1 MDKVVRGREKFSY
14 GFAAVA
20 SYMVA
25 NMASSYLN
33 IYLTDILLVPTT
45 FILVLMISSRVWDML
60 NDPMMGVIVD
70 KTNTPQGKMRPYVKV
85 GAYIMAAFTVFLFY
99 PLSGT
104 SDAWKMVFATFM
116 YLGFGMAYT
125 LVDVPAMGMM
135 SVATPDKDERA
146 SLLSFYVTVG
156 SVGGLLPAA
165 LYFVLDYFVPQRW
178 IYFVISAFV
187 GVVVLCGYL
196 CLYYNSKERF
206 ATSTERIKV
215 KEMFKVVAKNKPMV
229 LTLLMSMLASPRYL
243 IMLCAIYISIYVV
256 KIPGMEPGTVQLLL
270 YLIVGAGMFAGILL
284 TPVFYKRIGYK
295 RTSLIAG
302 AIGAVFLGAGFFVGL
317 ANIYAALPFMMIGGL
332 GLGAYNTLPYP
343 MVGDSL
349 DYLEWK
355 TGNRME
361 GICFSFNSFVT
372 KFNNAVGA
380 AGLALGL
387 IVFQYVQPV
396 VPGEY
401 LPQSQFTVNGLYS
414 MVTLVPAIGF
424 LLSLI
429 PMALY
434 DYTGARKERILAELA
449 ERRAEK
455 AQTAEPDCGGEDA
468 PCVVTE
474 ESRDAAT
481 GRSETFDGEID
492 CFDARCSSTTDNAA
506 DGQGA
511 A

>member
-1 MDKVVRGREKFSY
+1 MTKFVKGKEKFSY

-45 FILVLMISSRVWDML
+45 FILVLMICSRVWDML

-70 KTNTPQGKMRPYVKV
+70 KTNTPQGKMRPYVRV

-187 GVVVLCGYL
+187 GVLVLCGYL

-270 YLIVGAGMFAGILL
+270 YLIVGAGMFAGFAGILL

-401 LPQSQFTVNGLYS
+401 LPQSEFTVNGLYS

-434 DYTGARKERILAELA
+434 GYTGAKKERILAELA
-449 ERRAEK
+449 ERRKAAEEN
-455 AQTAEPDCGGEDA
+455 ADATSEGNVAEPATVAACKTDGHVAA
-468 PCVVTE
+468 P
-474 ESRDAAT
+474 
-481 GRSETFDGEID
+481 
-492 CFDARCSSTTDNAA
+492 SSTPSVAA
-506 DGQGA
+506 ENVSE
-511 A
+511 

>member
-1 MDKVVRGREKFSY
+1 M
-14 GFAAVA
+14 
-20 SYMVA
+20 
-25 NMASSYLN
+25 
-33 IYLTDILLVPTT
+33 
-45 FILVLMISSRVWDML
+45 
-60 NDPMMGVIVD
+60 
-70 KTNTPQGKMRPYVKV
+70 
-85 GAYIMAAFTVFLFY
+85 
-99 PLSGT
+99 
-104 SDAWKMVFATFM
+104 
-116 YLGFGMAYT
+116 
-125 LVDVPAMGMM
+125 
-135 SVATPDKDERA
+135 
-146 SLLSFYVTVG
+146 
-156 SVGGLLPAA
+156 
-165 LYFVLDYFVPQRW
+165 
-178 IYFVISAFV
+178 
-187 GVVVLCGYL
+187 
-196 CLYYNSKERF
+196 
-206 ATSTERIKV
+206 
-215 KEMFKVVAKNKPMV
+215 
-229 LTLLMSMLASPRYL
+229 
-243 IMLCAIYISIYVV
+243 
-256 KIPGMEPGTVQLLL
+256 LL

-401 LPQSQFTVNGLYS
+401 LPQSEFTVNGLYS

-434 DYTGARKERILAELA
+434 DYTGAKKERILAELA
-449 ERRAEK
+449 ERRKAAEEN
-455 AQTAEPDCGGEDA
+455 ADATSEGNVAEPATVAACKTDGHVADPSSIPSVA
-468 PCVVTE
+468 PE
-474 ESRDAAT
+474 NA
-481 GRSETFDGEID
+481 SE
-492 CFDARCSSTTDNAA
+492 
-506 DGQGA
+506 
-511 A
+511 